1 MKLKRK
7 ESLLRSQQQF
17 HRNNPWQL
25 EAGGLFVPHL
35 YSNRD
40 ADLFSW
46 GDTTGFILNGR
57 RILVSWDHPRNVYA
71 NQMNDIIYEQVGE
84 PDFTRFRS
92 GQETPWYKR
101 VGRSRKKRIGYHCPP
116 SNQNS
121 RTYFDRLQKQ
131 QDAIFSEGI
140 EFAVRPSWKRRFFY
154 WATSVEIVAPI
165 EVRNVEDLR
174 QLSDLA
180 RRLLL
185 GQTRLDVEFSDYV
198 YDRSNWLAEMPHL
211 ELSI

>member
-17 HRNNPWQL
+17 NRNNPWQL
-25 EAGGLFVPHL
+25 EAGGIFVPHL

-40 ADLFSW
+40 ANLFSW

-57 RILVSWDHPRNVYA
+57 RILVSWEHPRTVYA

-101 VGRSRKKRIGYHCPP
+101 VL
-116 SNQNS
+116 
-121 RTYFDRLQKQ
+121 T
-131 QDAIFSEGI
+131 
-140 EFAVRPSWKRRFFY
+140 
-154 WATSVEIVAPI
+154 
-165 EVRNVEDLR
+165 

-185 GQTRLDVEFSDYV
+185 GQSKLDVEFSDYV
-198 YDRSNWLAEMPHL
+198 YDRNNWLAEMPHL